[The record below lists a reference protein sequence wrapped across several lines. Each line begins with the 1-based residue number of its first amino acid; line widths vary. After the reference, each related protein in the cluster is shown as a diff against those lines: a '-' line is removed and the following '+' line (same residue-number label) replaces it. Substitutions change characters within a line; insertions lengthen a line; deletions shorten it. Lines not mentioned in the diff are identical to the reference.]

1 MTSSPTVYGKY
12 QLVQLLARGGMAE
25 VFKAKSH
32 GVEGFEKTLV
42 IKRILPELSQNP
54 QFVEMFI
61 NEAKIAVTLS
71 HANIVQVFDLGR
83 ADDSYFIAM
92 EWVAGYDLATL
103 LRRARA
109 LRLPLAQELAV
120 FIVSELAK
128 GLDYAHRRRDA
139 SMRPLHIVHR
149 DVSPQNVL
157 VSLEGEVKLTDFG
170 VAKAKTLVKEG
181 TEAGVLKGK
190 YAYMSPEQAGAGQA
204 WAGSGQPAE
213 VDARTDLYALGV
225 VLYEALSGRNPFD
238 ADSSYEIL
246 RRVRA
251 GEHAPLR
258 SIAPDVPEELANIV
272 ERAMHPQ
279 AAQRY
284 PNAGSLYEAL
294 VQFLYSSGRRVGG
307 HDLSRYVGQIRD
319 ASESNQSDHEGE
331 HLLAIF
337 EGGDS
342 RVKHPTPADVPSKR
356 TGARKQTTG
365 VARPAHELRDATFAV
380 LHGQG
385 VALLVAAPEVAAILR
400 RFGGQVMG
408 GGPVGL
414 DDANEVGILF
424 GLRDPDGRDTET
436 AARCMLRIQHWA
448 SVQTPSAGGART
460 VPAIGIDAR
469 RILVDVRGE
478 ALRDDTFREFAR
490 TARAVSKQAAP
501 GQVCVSAAARR
512 AIQSLFSTL
521 PVTDDAETSHLI
533 ESELSPLDA
542 AGKFVGRRDE
552 LRRIGELFALANRGK
567 LRVLGLV
574 GDAGS
579 GKTRTLHE
587 ARRRLRA
594 AGHDVGMYVAS
605 CQRQGRSVGLSA
617 ITDLLRVILGVDEL
631 DAPDVVRDKVMR
643 TRELG
648 LTAPEIGALGVL
660 LGATSSNDAPDS
672 LGRLIR
678 PAFLRVALKLAS
690 DRLTA
695 VCFDNADAMDDE
707 SQAILDALLREG
719 RDARLVVV
727 LAHRP
732 GFVHAWRDGS
742 RYVEISLDPLSDDDV
757 ARLVATRLAAEEVPV
772 ELLREVTTKSAGN
785 PLYVEEYL
793 KALGDAGAIEVRE
806 GHVVLQM
813 QLAASEVPKSLRGL
827 VASRLSRLSP
837 TDRHLLQIGAIA
849 AGRFTPEL
857 LAHVAG
863 ESPPAVLDAVSV
875 LEGKGLLA
883 RPSPSELV
891 IAHDLVGEVLR
902 DGLTLETR
910 REMHGAMAA
919 ALEALYPQRID
930 EISDRLA
937 FHYREAGDRV
947 RAIEYLVRA
956 ADRVASEQP
965 RAALQHLDKAIDLA
979 SNAAHRDATRL
990 LEMYV
995 RYGTVALNGR
1005 FLAEGAEKLKAGIDL
1020 AESLRRDA
1028 DLAKLALLRGRMLVQ
1043 AYEIDEGQR
1052 WVERADEI
1060 ARSIQDV
1067 TIERDATLARAE
1079 AELRRGE
1086 RRPAIVLLERALAL
1100 CIATGDRERQLRCLT
1115 SLALAHATGGDQ
1127 IAGLGRIAEARDILA
1142 SRPNK
1147 SVECELFTMESLV
1160 CFFAKDYE
1168 KGIAAAT
1175 RGLELAKEF
1184 QLPYHAAVSAH
1195 NIGDSYVRL
1204 NDFKRAFSSLR
1215 YSYEIARDNGIEHV
1229 QYANLRVLG
1238 YIDAMRFASPDG
1250 RQHIL
1255 EAIHYA
1261 ERKNAIW
1268 EGVQGRVMLA
1278 VVDQQQGATDDA
1290 RNGLRDALRLA
1301 VDHGYGTY
1309 AEQIQRALVSLDA
1322 GQPISLIG

>member
-1 MTSSPTVYGKY
+1 MTSPPTVYGKY

-103 LRRARA
+103 LRRSKS
-109 LRLPLAQELAV
+109 LRMPLAQELAV

-157 VSLEGEVKLTDFG
+157 VSVEGEVKLTDFG
-170 VAKAKTLVKEG
+170 VAKAKTLVREG

-190 YAYMSPEQAGAGQA
+190 YAYMSPEQAGGGPAAGGGALQR
-204 WAGSGQPAE
+204 E
-213 VDARTDLYALGV
+213 VDSTTDLYALGV

-251 GEHAPLR
+251 GEHKPLR
-258 SIAPDVPEELANIV
+258 AVAPDVPEELAQIV
-272 ERAMHPQ
+272 ERAMHADPSR
-279 AAQRY
+279 RY
-284 PNAGSLYEAL
+284 ANAGSLYEEL

-319 ASESNQSDHEGE
+319 ASESNQSDHDGQDI
-331 HLLAIF
+331 LAVF
-337 EGGDS
+337 EGDS
-342 RVKHPTPADVPSKR
+342 RVKAATPADLPSKR
-356 TGARKQTTG
+356 SVARKQTTG
-365 VARPAHELRDATFAV
+365 VARPAHELRDASFAV
-380 LHGQG
+380 FQGAG
-385 VALLVAAPEVAAILR
+385 VAVLFAAPEVTAIVR
-400 RFGGQVMG
+400 RYGGQI
-408 GGPVGL
+408 VGL
-414 DDANEVGILF
+414 DDANEVGVLF

-436 AARCMLRIQHWA
+436 AARCALRILHVAAGLAA
-448 SVQTPSAGGART
+448 SASGARIT
-460 VPAIGIDAR
+460 PCVGIDAR

-478 ALRDDTFREFAR
+478 PLRDDVYAHIVQAAR
-490 TARAVSKQAAP
+490 TVARQASP
-501 GQVCVSAAARR
+501 SQVCVSADARR

-521 PVTDDAETSHLI
+521 PLSDDPEGGHVI

-567 LRVLGLV
+567 LRVLGVV

-579 GKTRTLHE
+579 GKTRILHE
-587 ARRRLRA
+587 ARRRLRS

-605 CQRQGRSVGLSA
+605 CQRQGRSIGLSA

-631 DAPDVVRDKVMR
+631 DSPDVVRDKVMR

-648 LTAPEIGALGVL
+648 LTAPEVGAVGVL
-660 LGATSSNDAPDS
+660 LGAAVGADAPES

-678 PAFLRVALKLAS
+678 PAFLRVALKLAG

-695 VCFDNADAMDDE
+695 FCFDNAESMDDD

-719 RDARLVVV
+719 RDARVVIV

-813 QLAASEVPKSLRGL
+813 QLAQSEVPKSLRGL
-827 VASRLSRLSP
+827 VSSRLSRLSP
-837 TDRHLLQIGAIA
+837 TDRHLLQVGAIA
-849 AGRFTPEL
+849 SGRFTVEL
-857 LAHVAG
+857 LAQVTG
-863 ESPPAVLDAVSV
+863 ESAHSVADAVSV

-883 RPSPSELV
+883 RPTPSELV

-910 REMHGAMAA
+910 REMHAAVAA
-919 ALEALYPQRID
+919 ALELLYAQRLD
-930 EISDRLA
+930 EIADRLA
-937 FHYREAGDRV
+937 THHREAGDRV

-956 ADRVASEQP
+956 ADRASLEQP
-965 RAALQHLDKAIDLA
+965 RAALTHLDKAIELA
-979 SNAAHRDATRL
+979 TNAAHRDATRL

-995 RYGTVALNGR
+995 RYGTVALNNR
-1005 FLAEGAEKLKAGIDL
+1005 FLVDGAEKLKAGIDL
-1020 AESLRRDA
+1020 ADSLGRDA

-1067 TIERDATLARAE
+1067 TMERDATLARAE

-1086 RRPAIVLLERALAL
+1086 RRPAIVLFERALAL

-1127 IAGLGRIAEARDILA
+1127 RAGLARIAEAREILA

-1168 KGIAAAT
+1168 KGIAAAN
-1175 RGLELAKEF
+1175 RCLEIAKEF

-1215 YSYEIARDNGIEHV
+1215 FSYEIARDNGIEHV

-1238 YIDAMRFASPDG
+1238 YIDAMRFASTDG

-1255 EAIHYA
+1255 EAIAYA

-1278 VVDQQQGATDDA
+1278 VVDQTQGAIDDA
-1290 RNGLRDALRLA
+1290 RNGLREALRLA

-1309 AEQIQRALVSLDA
+1309 AEQIQRALASLEA

>member
-1 MTSSPTVYGKY
+1 MTSSAPTLYGKY

-83 ADDSYFIAM
+83 ANETYFIAM

-103 LRRARA
+103 LRRAKT

-120 FIVSELAK
+120 FVVSELAK

-139 SMRPLHIVHR
+139 AMRPLHIVHR

-170 VAKAKTLVKEG
+170 VAKAKTLVSVG

-190 YAYMSPEQAGAGQA
+190 YAYMSPEQAGGGTAGHA
-204 WAGSGQPAE
+204 TE

-225 VLYEALSGRNPFD
+225 VLYEALSGHNPFD

-251 GEHAPLR
+251 GERAPLR
-258 SIAPDVPEELANIV
+258 SVSPDVPEELANIV
-272 ERAMHPQ
+272 ERAMHPSPS
-279 AAQRY
+279 QRY
-284 PNAGSLYEAL
+284 PHAGSLYEAL

-307 HDLSRYVGQIRD
+307 HDLSRYVAQIRD
-319 ASESNQSDHEGE
+319 ASGASRSDHDGR
-331 HLLAIF
+331 HLRAIF
-337 EGGDS
+337 EGDS
-342 RVKHPTPADVPSKR
+342 RVKAPTPIDSPSR
-356 TGARKQTTG
+356 RAEPRRHTTG
-365 VARPAHELRDATFAV
+365 VSRPAHELRDATFAV
-380 LHGQG
+380 LRGHR
-385 VALLVAAPEVAAILR
+385 VALLATAPEIVTLVGR
-400 RFGGQVMG
+400 YGGQLMG
-408 GGPVGL
+408 GSALGL
-414 DDANEVGILF
+414 DDEDEVGLLF
-424 GLRDPDGRDTET
+424 GLRDPDGRDTEM
-436 AARCMLRIQHWA
+436 AARCALRILHRT
-448 SVQTPSAGGART
+448 SSNGALA

-478 ALRDDTFREFAR
+478 PLRDESFREFAR
-490 TARAVSKQAAP
+490 TARAVSREASL
-501 GQVCVSAAARR
+501 GQVCVSASARR

-521 PVTDDAETSHLI
+521 PVSEDAEASHLI
-533 ESELSPLDA
+533 EAELSPLDA
-542 AGKFVGRRDE
+542 AGKFVGRREE

-567 LRVLGLV
+567 VRVLGIV

-579 GKTRTLHE
+579 GKTRILHE

-605 CQRQGRSVGLSA
+605 CQRQGRNVGLSA
-617 ITDLLRVILGVDEL
+617 ITDLLRVLLGVDEL
-631 DAPDVVRDKVMR
+631 DAPDVVRDKVLR

-648 LTAPEIGALGVL
+648 LTAPEVGALGVL
-660 LGATSSNDAPDS
+660 LGATAATDATDS

-678 PAFLRVALKLAS
+678 PALLRVAMKLAS

-695 VCFDNADAMDDE
+695 LCFDNADAMDDE

-719 RDARLVVV
+719 KDARLVVV
-727 LAHRP
+727 LAHRL
-732 GFVHAWRDGS
+732 GFAHPWREGS
-742 RYVEISLDPLSDDDV
+742 RYVELSLEPLSDEDV

-793 KALGDAGAIEVRE
+793 KALGDTGAIEVRE

-813 QLAASEVPKSLRGL
+813 QLAATEVPRSLRGL
-827 VASRLSRLSP
+827 VASRLSRLSA
-837 TDRHLLQIGAIA
+837 TDRHLLQIGALA
-849 AGRFTPEL
+849 NGRFTSEL
-857 LAHVAG
+857 LASVAG
-863 ESPPAVLDAVSV
+863 EPLASTLDAVAV
-875 LEGKGLLA
+875 LEGKGLLS
-883 RPSPSELV
+883 RPSPSELG
-891 IAHDLVGEVLR
+891 IAHELVGEVLR

-910 REMHGAMAA
+910 REMHGAIAT
-919 ALEALYPQRID
+919 ALEALYPQRVD
-930 EISDRLA
+930 EIAERLA
-937 FHYREAGDRV
+937 FHHREAGDRV
-947 RAIEYLVRA
+947 RASAFLVRA
-956 ADRVASEQP
+956 ADRVANERP
-965 RAALQHLDKAIDLA
+965 RAALQHLERAIELA
-979 SNAAHRDATRL
+979 SNTAHRDATRL
-990 LEMYV
+990 LEMYA
-995 RYGTVALNGR
+995 RYGTAALDGHV
-1005 FLAEGAEKLKAGIDL
+1005 LAEGAEKLKAGIDL
-1020 AESLRRDA
+1020 AESLGRSA
-1028 DLAKLALLRGRMLVQ
+1028 DIARLALLRGRILVQ
-1043 AYEIDEGQR
+1043 AFEIDEGQR

-1060 ARSIQDV
+1060 ARSIEDV

-1086 RRPAIVLLERALAL
+1086 RRRAITLLERALAL
-1100 CIATGDRERQLRCLT
+1100 CVATGDLERQLRCLT

-1127 IAGLGRIAEARDILA
+1127 LAGLARIAEARDILA
-1142 SRPNK
+1142 TRPNK
-1147 SVECELFTMESLV
+1147 SAECELHTMESLV
-1160 CFFAKDYE
+1160 CYFARDYE
-1168 KGIAAAT
+1168 KAIAAGT
-1175 RGLELAKEF
+1175 RCLDLAKEF

-1215 YSYEIARDNGIEHV
+1215 YSYEVARDHGLEHV
-1229 QYANLRVLG
+1229 QFANLRVLG

-1250 RQHIL
+1250 RAHIL
-1255 EAIHYA
+1255 EAIRYA
-1261 ERKNAIW
+1261 ERKHMIW

-1278 VVDQQQGATDDA
+1278 IVDQSQGAIEES
-1290 RNGLRDALRLA
+1290 RSSLREALRLA

-1309 AEQIQRALVSLDA
+1309 ADQIQRALVSLQS
-1322 GQPISLIG
+1322 GEPISLIA

>member
-1 MTSSPTVYGKY
+1 M
-12 QLVQLLARGGMAE
+12 
-25 VFKAKSH
+25 
-32 GVEGFEKTLV
+32 
-42 IKRILPELSQNP
+42 
-54 QFVEMFI
+54 
-61 NEAKIAVTLS
+61 
-71 HANIVQVFDLGR
+71 
-83 ADDSYFIAM
+83 
-92 EWVAGYDLATL
+92 
-103 LRRARA
+103 
-109 LRLPLAQELAV
+109 
-120 FIVSELAK
+120 
-128 GLDYAHRRRDA
+128 
-139 SMRPLHIVHR
+139 
-149 DVSPQNVL
+149 
-157 VSLEGEVKLTDFG
+157 
-170 VAKAKTLVKEG
+170 
-181 TEAGVLKGK
+181 
-190 YAYMSPEQAGAGQA
+190 
-204 WAGSGQPAE
+204 
-213 VDARTDLYALGV
+213 
-225 VLYEALSGRNPFD
+225 
-238 ADSSYEIL
+238 
-246 RRVRA
+246 
-251 GEHAPLR
+251 
-258 SIAPDVPEELANIV
+258 
-272 ERAMHPQ
+272 
-279 AAQRY
+279 QR
-284 PNAGSLYEAL
+284 
-294 VQFLYSSGRRVGG
+294 
-307 HDLSRYVGQIRD
+307 
-319 ASESNQSDHEGE
+319 
-331 HLLAIF
+331 
-337 EGGDS
+337 
-342 RVKHPTPADVPSKR
+342 
-356 TGARKQTTG
+356 
-365 VARPAHELRDATFAV
+365 
-380 LHGQG
+380 
-385 VALLVAAPEVAAILR
+385 
-400 RFGGQVMG
+400 
-408 GGPVGL
+408 
-414 DDANEVGILF
+414 
-424 GLRDPDGRDTET
+424 
-436 AARCMLRIQHWA
+436 
-448 SVQTPSAGGART
+448 
-460 VPAIGIDAR
+460 
-469 RILVDVRGE
+469 
-478 ALRDDTFREFAR
+478 
-490 TARAVSKQAAP
+490 
-501 GQVCVSAAARR
+501 
-512 AIQSLFSTL
+512 
-521 PVTDDAETSHLI
+521 
-533 ESELSPLDA
+533 
-542 AGKFVGRRDE
+542 GKFVGRRDE

-631 DAPDVVRDKVMR
+631 DSPDVVRDKVMR

-660 LGATSSNDAPDS
+660 LGATTSTDAPDS

-849 AGRFTPEL
+849 SGRFTPDL

-863 ESPPAVLDAVSV
+863 EAPAAVLDAVAV

-902 DGLTLETR
+902 DGLTIETR

-965 RAALQHLDKAIDLA
+965 RVALQHLDKAIDLA

-1238 YIDAMRFASPDG
+1238 YIDAMRFSSPDG

-1278 VVDQQQGATDDA
+1278 VVDQAQGATDDA

-1309 AEQIQRALVSLDA
+1309 AEQIQRALVSVDQ

>member
-1 MTSSPTVYGKY
+1 MTAPGPTVYGKY

-42 IKRILPELSQNP
+42 IKRILPDLSSNP

-83 ADDSYFIAM
+83 ADDTYFIAM

-103 LRRARA
+103 MRRARS

-120 FIVSELAK
+120 FVVSELAK

-170 VAKAKTLVKEG
+170 VAKAKTLVREG

-190 YAYMSPEQAGAGQA
+190 YAYMSPEQANGL
-204 WAGSGQPAE
+204 E
-213 VDARTDLYALGV
+213 VDATTDLYALGV
-225 VLYEALSGRNPFD
+225 VLYEALSGRNPFE

-258 SIAPDVPEELANIV
+258 SVAPDVPEELAQIV
-272 ERAMHPQ
+272 EKAMRP
-279 AAQRY
+279 AASERY
-284 PNAGSLYEAL
+284 PNAGSLYEEL

-319 ASESNQSDHEGE
+319 ASESNQSDHDGE
-331 HLLAIF
+331 SLLAAF
-337 EGGDS
+337 GD
-342 RVKHPTPADVPSKR
+342 RAKEPTPAELPSKR
-356 TGARKQTTG
+356 TGARKTTG
-365 VARPAHELRDATFAV
+365 VARPSHELRDASFV
-380 LHGQG
+380 VVHGTGVPLAFQG
-385 VALLVAAPEVAAILR
+385 GEPVSIIR
-400 RFGGQVMG
+400 RFGGQLVD
-408 GGPVGL
+408 L
-414 DDANEVGILF
+414 EDANEVGIVF
-424 GLRDPDGRDTET
+424 GLRDPDGRDTEA
-436 AARCMLRIQHWA
+436 AARCALRLVHWLA
-448 SVQTPSAGGART
+448 AH
-460 VPAIGIDAR
+460 PATHIAPRGPVRVGIDAR
-469 RILVDVRGE
+469 RLLVDLRGE
-478 ALRDDTFREFAR
+478 ALRDDGFASLVAGCR
-490 TARAVSKQAAP
+490 QVARQSAP
-501 GQVCVSAAARR
+501 DQVCVSAGARR
-512 AIQSLFSTL
+512 ALQSLFSTL
-521 PVTDDAETSHLI
+521 PLGDDPESAHVV

-567 LRVLGLV
+567 LRVLGVV
-574 GDAGS
+574 GEAGT
-579 GKTRTLHE
+579 GKSRILHE

-594 AGHDVGMYVAS
+594 AGHDVGMYVAT
-605 CQRQGRSVGLSA
+605 CHRTGRGVGLSA
-617 ITDLLRVILGVDEL
+617 IQDLLRVVLGVDEL
-631 DAPDVVRDKVMR
+631 DSPDVVRDKVLR

-648 LTAPEIGALGVL
+648 LSAPEIGALGVL
-660 LGATSSNDAPDS
+660 LGATPPMDTTES

-678 PAFLRVALKLAS
+678 PAFIRMALKLAS

-695 VCFDNADAMDDE
+695 LCFDGADAMDDE
-707 SQAILDALLREG
+707 SQGILDALLREG

-732 GFVHAWRDGS
+732 GFVHAWRDPS
-742 RYVEISLDPLSDDDV
+742 RYVEITLGPLADDDV
-757 ARLVATRLAAEEVPV
+757 ARLMATRLAAEEVPV
-772 ELLREVTTKSAGN
+772 ELLREVTSKSGGN

-813 QLAASEVPKSLRGL
+813 QLAQTEVPKSLRGL
-827 VASRLSRLSP
+827 VAARLARLSP
-837 TDRHLLQIGAIA
+837 MDRHLLQVGAVA
-849 AGRFTPEL
+849 SGRFTPEL
-857 LAHVAG
+857 LAVVTGEAPAAVA
-863 ESPPAVLDAVSV
+863 DALSV
-875 LEGKGLLA
+875 LEGKGLVG

-891 IAHDLVGEVLR
+891 IAHDLVGEVVR
-902 DGLTLETR
+902 DGLTIETR
-910 REMHGAMAA
+910 REMHGAVAA
-919 ALEALYPQRID
+919 ALEQLYPLRLD
-930 EISDRLA
+930 EIAERLA
-937 FHYREAGDRV
+937 MHYREAGDRV
-947 RAIEYLVRA
+947 RAIDYLVRA
-956 ADRVASEQP
+956 ADRAASEQP
-965 RAALQHLDKAIDLA
+965 RASLSHLTKAIELA
-979 SNAAHRDATRL
+979 TNAAHRDATRL
-990 LEMYV
+990 LDMYV
-995 RYGTVALNGR
+995 RLGVICLNAR
-1005 FLAEGAEKLKAGIDL
+1005 FLTEGAAKLMVGIEL
-1020 AESLRRDA
+1020 AESLSRDA
-1028 DLAKLALLRGRMLVQ
+1028 DLAKLALLRGRLLVQ
-1043 AYEIDEGQR
+1043 AYEIDEGRR
-1052 WVERADEI
+1052 WVERAEQI

-1086 RRPAIVLLERALAL
+1086 RRPAISLLERALSL
-1100 CIATGDRERQLRCLT
+1100 CQATGDRERELRCLVH
-1115 SLALAHATGGDQ
+1115 LALAHATGGDQ
-1127 IAGLGRIAEARDILA
+1127 LAGLSRISQAREILA
-1142 SRPNK
+1142 TRPNK
-1147 SVECELFTMESLV
+1147 SVECELYTMESLV

-1168 KGIAAAT
+1168 KGIAAAS
-1175 RGLELAKEF
+1175 RCLELAKEF
-1184 QLPYHAAVSAH
+1184 HLPYHAAVSAH

-1204 NDFKRAFSSLR
+1204 QDFKRAFSSLR

-1238 YIDAMRFASPDG
+1238 YIDAMRFGSTDG

-1255 EAIHYA
+1255 ESIQYA
-1261 ERKNAIW
+1261 ERKQAIW

-1278 VVDQQQGATDDA
+1278 MVDQHAGAVDDA
-1290 RNGLRDALRLA
+1290 RNGLREALRLA
-1301 VDHGYGTY
+1301 TDHGYGTY
-1309 AEQIQRALVSLDA
+1309 ADQIQGALSSLDA
-1322 GQPISLIG
+1322 GRPISIIS

>member
-42 IKRILPELSQNP
+42 IKRILPELSSNP

-83 ADDSYFIAM
+83 ADETYFIAM

-103 LRRARA
+103 LRRSRS

-128 GLDYAHRRRDA
+128 ALDYAHRRRDA

-170 VAKAKTLVKEG
+170 VAKAKTLVREG

-190 YAYMSPEQAGAGQA
+190 YAYMSPEQAG
-204 WAGSGQPAE
+204 GSGGPVSRE
-213 VDARTDLYALGV
+213 VDSTTDLYALGV
-225 VLYEALSGRNPFD
+225 VLYEALSGKNPFD

-251 GEHAPLR
+251 GEHKPLR
-258 SIAPDVPEELANIV
+258 AIAPEVPEELAQIV
-272 ERAMHPQ
+272 ERAMH
-279 AAQRY
+279 ADASRRY
-284 PNAGSLYEAL
+284 ANAGALYEEL

-319 ASESNQSDHEGE
+319 ASESNQSDHDGRDI
-331 HLLAIF
+331 LAVF
-337 EGGDS
+337 EGDS
-342 RVKHPTPADVPSKR
+342 RVKVATPTDMPSKR
-356 TGARKQTTG
+356 AASRVSSAKQTTG
-365 VARPAHELRDATFAV
+365 VARPAHELRDASFSVFQGAGVVV
-380 LHGQG
+380 LFGT
-385 VALLVAAPEVAAILR
+385 PEVSAMVR
-400 RFGGQVMG
+400 RYGGQV
-408 GGPVGL
+408 VGL
-414 DDANEVGILF
+414 EDANEVGVLF

-436 AARCMLRIQHWA
+436 AARCALRVIHHA
-448 SVQTPSAGGART
+448 GTAGALARSNPSV
-460 VPAIGIDAR
+460 GIDAR

-478 ALRDDTFREFAR
+478 PLKDDVYQQIVSA
-490 TARAVSKQAAP
+490 ARAVARQASP
-501 GQVCVSAAARR
+501 SQVCITASARR
-512 AIQSLFSTL
+512 ALQSLFSTL
-521 PVTDDAETSHLI
+521 PLSDDAEASHVI

-567 LRVLGLV
+567 LRVLGVV

-579 GKTRTLHE
+579 GKTRILHE
-587 ARRRLRA
+587 ARRRLRS

-605 CQRQGRSVGLSA
+605 CQRQGRAVGLTA

-631 DAPDVVRDKVMR
+631 DSPDVVRDKVMR

-648 LTAPEIGALGVL
+648 LTAPEVGALGVL
-660 LGATSSNDAPDS
+660 LGATTGAEQPDS

-678 PAFLRVALKLAS
+678 PAFIKVALKLAS
-690 DRLTA
+690 ERLTA
-695 VCFDNADAMDDE
+695 LCFDNAEAMDDD

-719 RDARLVVV
+719 RDARLVIV

-742 RYVEISLDPLSDDDV
+742 RYLEISLDPLSDDDV

-813 QLAASEVPKSLRGL
+813 QLAQSEVPKSLRGL
-827 VASRLSRLSP
+827 VASRLSRLSA
-837 TDRHLLQIGAIA
+837 TDRHLLQVGAIA
-849 AGRFTPEL
+849 SGRFTVEL
-857 LAHVAG
+857 LALVTGEGLASVA
-863 ESPPAVLDAVSV
+863 DAVSV

-883 RPSPSELV
+883 RPTPSELV

-902 DGLTLETR
+902 DGLTIETR
-910 REMHGAMAA
+910 REMHAAVAA
-919 ALEALYPQRID
+919 ALESLYAQRLD
-930 EISDRLA
+930 EIADRLA
-937 FHYREAGDRV
+937 VHHREAGDRV

-956 ADRVASEQP
+956 AERSASEQP
-965 RAALQHLDKAIDLA
+965 RTALTHLEKAIELA

-995 RYGTVALNGR
+995 RFGTVALNGR
-1005 FLAEGAEKLKAGIDL
+1005 FVVEGAEKLKAGIDL
-1020 AESLRRDA
+1020 AESLGRDA

-1067 TIERDATLARAE
+1067 TMERDATLARAE

-1086 RRPAIVLLERALAL
+1086 RRPAVTLFERALAL

-1115 SLALAHATGGDQ
+1115 SLALAYATGGDQ
-1127 IAGLGRIAEARDILA
+1127 LAGLARIAEARDILA
-1142 SRPNK
+1142 SRPNR

-1168 KGIAAAT
+1168 KGIAAAN
-1175 RGLELAKEF
+1175 RGLDLAKEF

-1215 YSYEIARDNGIEHV
+1215 YSYEIARDHGIEHV

-1238 YIDAMRFASPDG
+1238 YIDAMRFASTDG

-1255 EAIHYA
+1255 EAIAYSD
-1261 ERKNAIW
+1261 RKNAIW

-1278 VVDQQQGATDDA
+1278 VVDQTQGAIDDA

-1309 AEQIQRALVSLDA
+1309 ADQIQRALASLEA